1 MISPNEIKNRA
12 LAFSKEWERDYS
24 EDAEAKSFW
33 DGFFNVFGVSRRQVA
48 SFQYPV
54 KKLDGGNGFIDVL
67 WKGVML
73 AEHKSR
79 GKSLDK
85 AYDQAKDYFPGLKD
99 AELPKYILVSDFEKI
114 RIYDLEKEKQEE
126 FTLKDL
132 HKNIDL
138 FDFISGHKSIFDY
151 GKQEKASVEAAE
163 LMADFHNEIEKT
175 GYSGHNLEV
184 FLVRVLFCLFADST
198 GIFPKNS
205 FPVIT

>member
-1 MISPNEIKNRA
+1 MIHAN
-12 LAFSKEWERDYS
+12 KEWERDYS

-33 DGFFNVFGVSRRQVA
+33 DGFFNVFGVSRRRVA
-48 SFQYPV
+48 SFEYPV

-73 AEHKSR
+73 AEHKTR

-85 AYDQAKDYFPGLKD
+85 AYSQAKDYFPGLKD
-99 AELPKYILVSDFEKI
+99 AELPKYIVVSDFEKI
-114 RIYDLEKEKQEE
+114 RIYNLEKEKQEE
-126 FTLKDL
+126 FLLKDL

-163 LMADFHNEIEKT
+163 LMADFHNYTGWNLTIKT
-175 GYSGHNLEV
+175 NAPLNSEV
-184 FLVRVLFCLFADST
+184 KKKLIDVTELLDK
-198 GIFPKNS
+198 INKNQG
-205 FPVIT
+205 